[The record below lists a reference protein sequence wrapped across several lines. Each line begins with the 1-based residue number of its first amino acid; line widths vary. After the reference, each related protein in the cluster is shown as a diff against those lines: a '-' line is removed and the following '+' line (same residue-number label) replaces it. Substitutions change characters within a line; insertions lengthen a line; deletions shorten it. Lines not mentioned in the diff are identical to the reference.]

1 MSFAQPRSLEE
12 AVSLLSGGAATL
24 LAGGTDLY
32 PAHVG
37 RPLPRHVVSLGRV
50 TELRGISR
58 HGAGFRL
65 GGGTTWSEIAAANLP
80 PAFDALRQAARDVGS
95 IQIQN
100 RGTIAGNLCNAS
112 PAADGVPPLLA
123 LDAAVELAS
132 ANGTRQLPLSEFITG
147 YRRTARQPD
156 EILSAVIVPPSAG
169 RSAFV
174 KLGARRYLVI
184 SIVMAGACVE
194 MAPDGSIASVRVAIG
209 AASPVAQRLP
219 QLERELAGLAA
230 GIRPS
235 SRVATRHVESLRP
248 IDDVRAEAWYR
259 RDAAIHVLGAALDR
273 AAGFES
279 S

>member
-1 MSFAQPRSLEE
+1 MNWTP
-12 AVSLLSGGAATL
+12 
-24 LAGGTDLY
+24 
-32 PAHVG
+32 
-37 RPLPRHVVSLGRV
+37 
-50 TELRGISR
+50 
-58 HGAGFRL
+58 
-65 GGGTTWSEIAAANLP
+65 
-80 PAFDALRQAARDVGS
+80 
-95 IQIQN
+95 
-100 RGTIAGNLCNAS
+100 
-112 PAADGVPPLLA
+112 
-123 LDAAVELAS
+123 AVELAS

-184 SIVMAGACVE
+184 SIVMAAACVE
-194 MAPDGSIASVRVAIG
+194 MAPDGSIGSVRVAIG

-230 GIRPS
+230 GILPS
-235 SRVATRHVESLRP
+235 SRITARHVESLRP

>member
-1 MSFAQPRSLEE
+1 M
-12 AVSLLSGGAATL
+12 SLLSGGAATL

-147 YRRTARQPD
+147 YRRTARQP
-156 EILSAVIVPPSAG
+156 
-169 RSAFV
+169 
-174 KLGARRYLVI
+174 
-184 SIVMAGACVE
+184 
-194 MAPDGSIASVRVAIG
+194 
-209 AASPVAQRLP
+209 
-219 QLERELAGLAA
+219 
-230 GIRPS
+230 
-235 SRVATRHVESLRP
+235 
-248 IDDVRAEAWYR
+248 
-259 RDAAIHVLGAALDR
+259 
-273 AAGFES
+273 
-279 S
+279 

>member
-1 MSFAQPRSLEE
+1 M
-12 AVSLLSGGAATL
+12 SLLSGGAATL

-37 RPLPRHVVSLGRV
+37 RSLPRHVVSLGRV

-58 HGAGFRL
+58 NGAGFRL
-65 GGGTTWSEIAAANLP
+65 GGSTTWSEIAAANLP

-156 EILSAVIVPPSAG
+156 EILSAIIVPPSAG